1 MANKIITQLADG
13 LGRSSIVGTGLIV
26 SLSAEGV
33 EHQDNLDRGTA
44 AKPRQAWVPGNG
56 EGRMSASSR
65 RTTAISLQAMKTGDA
80 VKRNDAPAGP
90 GQTRYEG
97 GVGGRAA
104 IELSLACLPHA

>member
-1 MANKIITQLADG
+1 
-13 LGRSSIVGTGLIV
+13 
-26 SLSAEGV
+26 
-33 EHQDNLDRGTA
+33 
-44 AKPRQAWVPGNG
+44 
-56 EGRMSASSR
+56 
-65 RTTAISLQAMKTGDA
+65 MKTGDA